1 MAQAGHDAR
10 TPSQAAHE
18 RAMGEVSDVL
28 LNVEHALARTRKAV
42 KRLGDSPEENNARLA
57 LADAQAAL
65 EHTRTRLQRDGYFST
80 DALRLV

>member
-1 MAQAGHDAR
+1 MAQAQHDPR
-10 TPSQAAHE
+10 TSSQATHE
-18 RAMGEVSDVL
+18 RAMNEVSDVL

-57 LADAQAAL
+57 LTDAQAAL
-65 EHTRTRLQRDGYFST
+65 ERTRTRLQRDGYFNT